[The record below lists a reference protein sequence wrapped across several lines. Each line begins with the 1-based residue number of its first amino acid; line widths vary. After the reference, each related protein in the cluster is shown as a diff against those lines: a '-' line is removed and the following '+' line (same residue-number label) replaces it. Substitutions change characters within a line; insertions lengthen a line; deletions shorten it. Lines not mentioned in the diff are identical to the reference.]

1 MRPRPEL
8 GLDGDPELVF
18 QPAVDLA
25 TGRLLGFEALLR
37 WNDPDLGP
45 IPPSVLIPWAE
56 ANGHMVDLNAW
67 VLSEACAAAASWQA
81 DLQLAVNCS
90 VFQLRQHEAATAAA
104 AAIEESGLNPDR
116 LTIEIT
122 ETSVTDDGAAADLH
136 AMSRLG
142 IQLTVDDIGSDWST
156 IESMQQFSIKTMKI
170 DGSLIAG
177 LADTGGVSRA
187 MVETIIHVS
196 HSLGICTVA
205 ESVETARQVKILRE
219 LGADV
224 GQGYFFAKPLAVE
237 DALMLT
243 TMEPLPVFPLTDLD
257 GDDDD
262 DDVVVTD
269 DVRDAGGD
277 AGGSAGGNRHGGE
290 EPDRS
295 EDSTD
300 AMNGGEAGIAAEVIG
315 ALDAVS
321 EAGAGSAG
329 GADEFTLT
337 EDMHVEAA
345 DLSLVSKKGRLLASF
360 RKGKSA

>member
-1 MRPRPEL
+1 MIKRPEL
-8 GLDGDPELVF
+8 GLDGEPELVF

-25 TGRLLGFEALLR
+25 TGRLLGFEAFLR

-56 ANGHMVDLNAW
+56 ANGHMVELNAW

-90 VFQLRQHEAATAAA
+90 VFQLRQREAASAAA

-122 ETSVTDDGAAADLH
+122 ETSVTDAAASDDLH

-156 IESMQQFSIKTMKI
+156 IDSLQQFAINTMKI
-170 DGSLIAG
+170 DGSLIQG

-187 MVETIIHVS
+187 MVETIVHVS

-205 ESVETARQVKILRE
+205 ESVETAQQVKILRE

-243 TMEPLPVFPLTDLD
+243 TMDPLPVFPLTDLD
-257 GDDDD
+257 DADADAAPDGRGAQY
-262 DDVVVTD
+262 DDVD
-269 DVRDAGGD
+269 DASGE
-277 AGGSAGGNRHGGE
+277 SAPSG
-290 EPDRS
+290 P
-295 EDSTD
+295 
-300 AMNGGEAGIAAEVIG
+300 GIAAEVMG
-315 ALDAVS
+315 ALDAV
-321 EAGAGSAG
+321 EHD
-329 GADEFTLT
+329 ADSKRDGRDPAVSD
-337 EDMHVEAA
+337 DMHIEA
-345 DLSLVSKKGRLLASF
+345 DVSLVAKRGRLLAF
-360 RKGKSA
+360 RKGRSS

>member
-56 ANGHMVDLNAW
+56 ANGHMVELNAW

-90 VFQLRQHEAATAAA
+90 VFQLRQREAASAAA

-177 LADTGGVSRA
+177 LADDGGVSRA
-187 MVETIIHVS
+187 MVETIVHVS

-243 TMEPLPVFPLTDLD
+243 TMDPLPVFPLTSLDDEEDEDDLGRDGLAGDLD
-257 GDDDD
+257 G
-262 DDVVVTD
+262 
-269 DVRDAGGD
+269 GGD
-277 AGGSAGGNRHGGE
+277 DNEGPEGYGDSA
-290 EPDRS
+290 DRN
-295 EDSTD
+295 D
-300 AMNGGEAGIAAEVIG
+300 GRGLAAEVMG
-315 ALDAVS
+315 ALDAV
-321 EAGAGSAG
+321 AQVGVDSAG
-329 GADEFTLT
+329 VDSAGDDFTLND
-337 EDMHVEAA
+337 DMHIEAT

-360 RKGKSA
+360 RRGKSA

>member
-56 ANGHMVDLNAW
+56 ANGHMVELNAW

-177 LADTGGVSRA
+177 LADEGGVSRA
-187 MVETIIHVS
+187 MVETIVHVS

-243 TMEPLPVFPLTDLD
+243 TMDPLPVFPLSGLDDDDADDLD
-257 GDDDD
+257 REGLAVDLHPGGDDDEGPED
-262 DDVVVTD
+262 YGDPADGTD
-269 DVRDAGGD
+269 GR
-277 AGGSAGGNRHGGE
+277 
-290 EPDRS
+290 
-295 EDSTD
+295 
-300 AMNGGEAGIAAEVIG
+300 GIAAEVIG
-315 ALDAVS
+315 ALDAVTEVGVDS
-321 EAGAGSAG
+321 PG
-329 GADEFTLT
+329 DDFTLND
-337 EDMHVEAA
+337 DMHIEAA